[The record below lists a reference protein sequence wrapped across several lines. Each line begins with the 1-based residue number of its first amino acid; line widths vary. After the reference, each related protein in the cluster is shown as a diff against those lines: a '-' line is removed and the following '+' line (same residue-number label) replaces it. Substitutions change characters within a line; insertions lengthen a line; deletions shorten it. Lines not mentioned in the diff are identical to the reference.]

1 LIKTKNESEILY
13 AVTNN
18 SLGNNLICQYLM
30 MALSLIRGLVLYI
43 TLIIVSIVVIYK
55 FKNFLNSRKILL
67 NEGSHHATDEKTKKK
82 AKKESKRETKVT
94 KMVIFFF
101 KMNNKQLVLI
111 SHLIKGFVISF
122 ELYHW

>member
-1 LIKTKNESEILY
+1 
-13 AVTNN
+13 
-18 SLGNNLICQYLM
+18 M
-30 MALSLIRGLVLYI
+30 
-43 TLIIVSIVVIYK
+43 
-55 FKNFLNSRKILL
+55 NSRKILL

-111 SHLIKGFVISF
+111 SHLIHLYDLFVANFPLRVNALVNYYS
-122 ELYHW
+122 

>member
-1 LIKTKNESEILY
+1 MIKTKNESEILY

-18 SLGNNLICQYLM
+18 SVGNNLICQYLM

-67 NEGSHHATDEKTKKK
+67 NEVSHHATDEKTKKK
-82 AKKESKRETKVT
+82 AKKETEKYEVVGKLTLK
-94 KMVIFFF
+94 
-101 KMNNKQLVLI
+101 
-111 SHLIKGFVISF
+111 
-122 ELYHW
+122 